1 MEIGED
7 MAAEGALGVEGS
19 EAVVLGDEDAGEQRS
34 DWLILSL
41 ARRSQTWIPV
51 WHYLEIVKAQI
62 YQDSSEAKMVKR
74 RRHTESEP
82 ITTQTY
88 TQKDVKDSPKSPSH
102 QLRGDSLDA
111 ENRRL
116 DFRFALR

>member
-1 MEIGED
+1 MLMEIGED

-88 TQKDVKDSPKSPSH
+88 STKRCKRLTKEPQSPVERRQLGCRKS
-102 QLRGDSLDA
+102 QT
-111 ENRRL
+111 
-116 DFRFALR
+116 